1 MPILQNQLINK
12 WAGKGDS
19 LIRSSLSTI
28 KAVSRSNLSVKKTDS
43 VLSEI
48 ESCFKI
54 IDSAKLSNVEQG
66 DFVSV
71 ENRNQANIAF
81 GRVLSQFTYLIR
93 KQTLTSLKE
102 VMMIDHQYLSGI
114 KADGI
119 ETDVSEVNS
128 NDDLSKIELQ
138 LQEIENWLR

>member
-1 MPILQNQLINK
+1 MINK
-12 WAGKGDS
+12 WGGNGDS

-54 IDSAKLSNVEQG
+54 IDSAKLSNIEQG

-71 ENRNQANIAF
+71 GNQNQANIAF
-81 GRVLSQFTYLIR
+81 GRVLSQFTNLIR

-119 ETDVSEVNS
+119 ETDVSGVNS
-128 NDDLSKIELQ
+128 SDELSTIELQ

>member
-1 MPILQNQLINK
+1 M
-12 WAGKGDS
+12 
-19 LIRSSLSTI
+19 
-28 KAVSRSNLSVKKTDS
+28 
-43 VLSEI
+43 LSEI

-54 IDSAKLSNVEQG
+54 IDSAKLSNIEQG

-71 ENRNQANIAF
+71 GNQNQANIAF
-81 GRVLSQFTYLIR
+81 GRVLSQFTNLIR

-119 ETDVSEVNS
+119 ETDVSGVNS
-128 NDDLSKIELQ
+128 SDELSNIELQ

>member
-28 KAVSRSNLSVKKTDS
+28 KSVSTSNLSVKKTDS
-43 VLSEI
+43 VLMRLNPVS
-48 ESCFKI
+48 KI

-81 GRVLSQFTYLIR
+81 WKGAVAVHLLDS
-93 KQTLTSLKE
+93 
-102 VMMIDHQYLSGI
+102 
-114 KADGI
+114 
-119 ETDVSEVNS
+119 
-128 NDDLSKIELQ
+128 
-138 LQEIENWLR
+138 

>member
-1 MPILQNQLINK
+1 MINK
-12 WAGKGDS
+12 WAGNGDS

-54 IDSAKLSNVEQG
+54 IDSANLSNIEQG

-81 GRVLSQFTYLIR
+81 GRVLSQFTNLIR
-93 KQTLTSLKE
+93 KHTLTSLKE

-114 KADGI
+114 KADEI
-119 ETDVSEVNS
+119 ETDVSGVNS
-128 NDDLSKIELQ
+128 SDELSKIELQ

>member
-1 MPILQNQLINK
+1 M
-12 WAGKGDS
+12 
-19 LIRSSLSTI
+19 IRSSLSTI
-28 KAVSRSNLSVKKTDS
+28 RAVSRSNLSVKKTDS

-128 NDDLSKIELQ
+128 NDDLSNIELQ

>member
-1 MPILQNQLINK
+1 MI
-12 WAGKGDS
+12 GDS

-48 ESCFKI
+48 ELCFKI
-54 IDSAKLSNVEQG
+54 IDSAKLSNIEPG

-81 GRVLSQFTYLIR
+81 GRVLSQFTQLIR

-128 NDDLSKIELQ
+128 IHELSNIELQ

>member
-1 MPILQNQLINK
+1 M
-12 WAGKGDS
+12 
-19 LIRSSLSTI
+19 IRSSLSTI

-54 IDSAKLSNVEQG
+54 IDSAKLSNIEPG

-81 GRVLSQFTYLIR
+81 GRVLSQFTHLIR

-128 NDDLSKIELQ
+128 NHELSNIELQ

>member
-1 MPILQNQLINK
+1 MI
-12 WAGKGDS
+12 GDS

-48 ESCFKI
+48 ELCFKI
-54 IDSAKLSNVEQG
+54 IDSAKLSNIEPG

-81 GRVLSQFTYLIR
+81 GRVLSQFTQLIR

-128 NDDLSKIELQ
+128 NHELSNIELQ